1 MQRVTRRQAIR
12 ILRQR
17 FLRITDDKH
26 SMCDKAARLG
36 IYCGGFGAFSLA
48 ELKRRYYWIAHED
61 PDISRD
67 ELQRKA
73 NIWQLARQDMLGT
86 KLCCDTQALE
96 HDTCRGW
103 DWHSDDDLQRWLRE
117 FTGQDM
123 EIVADKVALASS
135 CPPGGARTG
144 LAGVS
149 G

>member
-17 FLRITDDKH
+17 FLRVTDDEH
-26 SMCDKAARLG
+26 SMCDQAARLG
-36 IYCGGFGAFSLA
+36 IYCGGFGSFSLA
-48 ELKRRYYWIAHED
+48 ELKRRYYWIAHEN

-73 NIWQLARQDMLGT
+73 NIWQLGRQDMLGT
-86 KLCCDTQALE
+86 KLCCDTQTIE

-103 DWHSDDDLQRWLRE
+103 DEHSDDDLARWVRE
-117 FTGQDM
+117 FTGQEVEVTSD
-123 EIVADKVALASS
+123 LAVTSGS
-135 CPPGGARTG
+135 CRQGGTCEG
-144 LAGVS
+144 LAGVA